1 VRVATDPSK
10 SGEVLVI
17 DDDAVMRDLVADWL
31 EAGGYRVRK
40 ATSCRAWM
48 EQLFRQSPALIV
60 TDMYMPGPCGVDAIA
75 TLKRKHPGTALIAV
89 SGHFN
94 SGQGMSAEAALAA
107 GADRALAKPMKRA
120 DFMQAVAELLGAP
133 PR

>member
-1 VRVATDPSK
+1 MRVATDPSK
-10 SGEVLVI
+10 SGEILVI

-31 EAGGYRVRK
+31 EAAGYRVRK

-48 EQLFRQSPALIV
+48 ETLFRQPPALIV
-60 TDMYMPGPCGVDAIA
+60 TDMYMPGPCGADAIA
-75 TLKRKHPGTALIAV
+75 TLKKKHPGTRLIAV

-94 SGQGMSAEAALAA
+94 SGQGLSAEGALAA

-120 DFMQAVAELLGAP
+120 DFMQAVAELL
-133 PR
+133 R